1 MLLNLNLHTNLQH
14 YLLLCMDVKLSV
26 SGYMKNTDYRCLKTK
41 SEGKYLG
48 LVKNKYWC
56 EIFQDFNKMSYT
68 NLYKND
74 VDTLI
79 SNSLMQ
85 CVTDMT

>member
-1 MLLNLNLHTNLQH
+1 MESKPTHKPITLSIALYGCETQCLRLHEEYRLQ
-14 YLLLCMDVKLSV
+14 VFQ
-26 SGYMKNTDYRCLKTK
+26 TK

-56 EIFQDFNKMSYT
+56 EIFQDLNEISYT
-68 NLYKND
+68 NLHKND

-85 CVTDMT
+85 CVTDMM